1 MLLLPYLYFNLKYNV
16 HDGILEIK
24 ILRISLEIS
33 NLSLIMSKG
42 NVDTTNNK
50 TLSIINNLHLIQNLT
65 SLLCFFFFKI
75 EYDVWI
81 LLYNKVIYR
90 SAKQPASKQVKHIV
104 IQPVKNWKEWNRAS
118 YRLLSNQTR
127 KASSSFFHFIH
138 ICILKRLN
146 VFWIS
151 NLLPHNYIYI

>member
-50 TLSIINNLHLIQNLT
+50 TLSIINNLH
-65 SLLCFFFFKI
+65 
-75 EYDVWI
+75 
-81 LLYNKVIYR
+81 
-90 SAKQPASKQVKHIV
+90 
-104 IQPVKNWKEWNRAS
+104 
-118 YRLLSNQTR
+118 
-127 KASSSFFHFIH
+127 
-138 ICILKRLN
+138 
-146 VFWIS
+146 
-151 NLLPHNYIYI
+151 